1 MIISTWELAAT
12 GGEALLIPQFSSL
25 LLCEFATVGRLEA
38 SYLTI
43 VIVWFI
49 SDVLGSY
56 FIKPIIAL

>member
-25 LLCEFATVGRLEA
+25 LLCEFASVGRLEA

-49 SDVLGSY
+49 SDVLGFLFY
-56 FIKPIIAL
+56 